1 MILVMTFR
9 IFFTTSGKEVLGGKS
24 AENNEELIK
33 QIEDKSI
40 VLHTKEKG
48 SPFVEIKNKDEGKI
62 SKKDIYEAGVFCS
75 VYSQDWKK
83 NKGDVII
90 HIFKGEDIFKE
101 NKMKTGTFGV
111 KKNKEMKIKAFDIL
125 KLEEKLKHG

>member
-1 MILVMTFR
+1 MGFR
-9 IFFTTSGKEVLGGKS
+9 IFYTTAGKEVIGGKS
-24 AENNEELIK
+24 AGNNEELIK
-33 QIEDKSI
+33 QIVERSI

-48 SPFVEIKNKDEGKI
+48 SPFVEIKLKEKEKA
-62 SKKDIYEAGVFCS
+62 SKKDIYEAGVFCA

-83 NKGDVII
+83 NRKDVIM
-90 HIFKGEDIFKE
+90 HIFKAGDIFKD

-111 KKNKEMKIKAFDIL
+111 KETRAMKIKMIDIL